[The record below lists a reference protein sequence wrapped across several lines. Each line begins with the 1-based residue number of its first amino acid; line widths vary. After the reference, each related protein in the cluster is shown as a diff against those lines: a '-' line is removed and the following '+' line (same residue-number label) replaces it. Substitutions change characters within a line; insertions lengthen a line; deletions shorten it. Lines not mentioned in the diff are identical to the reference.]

1 MLVLLEAMLPFFLC
15 FESRRP
21 QARELAVIAG
31 LCAVA
36 VAGRAALFM
45 LPQCKPVLAV
55 AIIAGAALGGET
67 GFLVGAVSMLASN
80 MLFAQGPWTPWQMF
94 AAGII
99 GFLGGKLF
107 SVRRGRGAMALFG
120 AAASVVIYGGLLNTA
135 SALLWA
141 DTPTWPL
148 LLSYYVA
155 GLPMDC
161 VQGVATALFL
171 WFAAGPML
179 EKLDRLK
186 GKYRLM
192 E

>member
-1 MLVLLEAMLPFFLC
+1 
-15 FESRRP
+15 
-21 QARELAVIAG
+21 
-31 LCAVA
+31 
-36 VAGRAALFM
+36 
-45 LPQCKPVLAV
+45 
-55 AIIAGAALGGET
+55 
-67 GFLVGAVSMLASN
+67 
-80 MLFAQGPWTPWQMF
+80 
-94 AAGII
+94 
-99 GFLGGKLF
+99 
-107 SVRRGRGAMALFG
+107 MALFG

-161 VQGVATALFL
+161 VQGAATALFL

-186 GKYRLM
+186 VKYRLM